1 MKKILCAAL
10 AALLLLCAVPFAASA
25 EEVEYVVYENDFSDP
40 STLSQFN
47 QYRIGWEIRDGAL
60 WVTGGDDDHPDSGST
75 FGHIILN
82 QPEKWKNY
90 IVEVDVKNVQ
100 TSTGVIARSD
110 VSRATDE
117 TDNSFCGYLGFLSN
131 DATKGAMGK
140 TAEDGTSYGN
150 NYGGS
155 VISAG
160 TTVGSDI
167 HFVITVD
174 GDDFT
179 CEIYDL
185 DTSVLLYSYTVT
197 DTVWTEGTVG
207 LRCRLSNAAVAG
219 DSVGN
224 VSFDNLKVTL
234 IGEEAKAK
242 LAASTS
248 SVVTE
253 APATEAPATDAPA
266 TDAPATDAP
275 VTPEGTPETGDSL
288 LFVAGTALIAG
299 LAVALIAKRK
309 VRN

>member
-1 MKKILCAAL
+1 
-10 AALLLLCAVPFAASA
+10 
-25 EEVEYVVYENDFSDP
+25 
-40 STLSQFN
+40 
-47 QYRIGWEIRDGAL
+47 
-60 WVTGGDDDHPDSGST
+60 
-75 FGHIILN
+75 
-82 QPEKWKNY
+82 
-90 IVEVDVKNVQ
+90 
-100 TSTGVIARSD
+100 
-110 VSRATDE
+110 
-117 TDNSFCGYLGFLSN
+117 
-131 DATKGAMGK
+131 MGK

-155 VISAG
+155 VVSAG
-160 TTVGSDI
+160 TTVGSDV

-266 TDAPATDAP
+266 TDAPVA
-275 VTPEGTPETGDSL
+275 PEGTPETGDSL